1 MKFGFRT
8 PSLKKR
14 IAARTSWKRIVRH
27 SMGLKAPRGYGW
39 LTNPKKAAYNRI
51 YSRVTADPIKVAASL
66 MENNAPKRNSRSNPP
81 PNSYADNGFPDNF
94 DDDFEDVK
102 PAKRRRSSSNEPPT
116 RWGLEF
122 FLGLGILAMFIW
134 LFSIWNAVTAPAE
147 NTADRAAQVAKEE
160 AAAKLKLLTSK
171 EAAEYANKQIQSY
184 DKATSA
190 SKPATITFE
199 EAEAQI
205 KAVRAA
211 QGEDVSHY
219 SSNNAATQPSRTQGY
234 GYNQPSGSSYTP
246 PSSYTAPT
254 TSYTYTEPP
263 SYTYTPPP
271 SYDNGSTGR
280 YSSYSGGDVHVRGY
294 YRKDGTY
301 VAPHTRS
308 APHRRR

>member
-51 YSRVTADPIKVAASL
+51 YSRVTADPIKAVASL
-66 MENNAPKRNSRSNPP
+66 MENNAPKRNGRSNPLS
-81 PNSYADNGFPDNF
+81 NSYIDTDFPDDF
-94 DDDFEDVK
+94 DDDFESIK

-116 RWGLEF
+116 RWGLVF
-122 FLGLGILAMFIW
+122 VLGFGIPIVFMW

-160 AAAKLKLLTSK
+160 AAAKLKLLASK
-171 EAAEYANKQIQSY
+171 EAAEYVNKRIQSY
-184 DKATSA
+184 DTAASA

-211 QGEDVSHY
+211 QGEDVSNY

-234 GYNQPSGSSYTP
+234 GYNQSSGSGYTP
-246 PSSYTAPT
+246 PSDYTAPAT
-254 TSYTYTEPP
+254 

-271 SYDNGSTGR
+271 SYDYGSTGR
-280 YSSYSGGDVHVRGY
+280 YSSYNSGDVHVRGY

-301 VAPHTRS
+301 VSPHTRS
-308 APHRRR
+308 APHRHR

>member
-66 MENNAPKRNSRSNPP
+66 MENNAPKRNGRSNPP
-81 PNSYADNGFPDNF
+81 SNSYAGNEFADNF
-94 DDDFEDVK
+94 DDDFESIK
-102 PAKRRRSSSNEPPT
+102 PANRRSNSNNKQPT
-116 RWGLEF
+116 QWGLVF
-122 FLGLGILAMFIW
+122 VLGFGIPAMFMW

-160 AAAKLKLLTSK
+160 AAAKLKLLASK
-171 EAAEYANKQIQSY
+171 EAAGYVNKRIQSY
-184 DKATSA
+184 DKEASA
-190 SKPATITFE
+190 SKPATIAFE

-211 QGEDVSHY
+211 QGEDVSNY
-219 SSNNAATQPSRTQGY
+219 SSNNAATQPSHTQGY

-246 PSSYTAPT
+246 PSSYTTPK
-254 TSYTYTEPP
+254 TSYTYTAPP
-263 SYTYTPPP
+263 SYTYAPPP
-271 SYDNGSTGR
+271 NNGDIS
-280 YSSYSGGDVHVRGY
+280 VRGY

-301 VAPHTRS
+301 VAPHKRS
-308 APHRRR
+308 APHRHR

>member
-51 YSRVTADPIKVAASL
+51 YSRVTADPIKIVASL
-66 MENNAPKRNSRSNPP
+66 MENNAPKRNGRPNPP
-81 PNSYADNGFPDNF
+81 SNSYADTDFPDNF
-94 DDDFEDVK
+94 DDDFESIK

-116 RWGLEF
+116 RWGLVF
-122 FLGLGILAMFIW
+122 VLGFGIPAMFMW

-147 NTADRAAQVAKEE
+147 NTPDRAAQVAKEE
-160 AAAKLKLLTSK
+160 AAAKLKLLASK
-171 EAAEYANKQIQSY
+171 EAAEYVNKRIQSY
-184 DKATSA
+184 DKAASA

-219 SSNNAATQPSRTQGY
+219 SSNNAATQPSRTQSY
-234 GYNQPSGSSYTP
+234 GYNQPSDSGYAP
-246 PSSYTAPT
+246 PSSYTAPAT
-254 TSYTYTEPP
+254 

-271 SYDNGSTGR
+271 SYGNGSTGR

-301 VAPHTRS
+301 VVPHTRS
-308 APHRRR
+308 APHRHR

>member
-66 MENNAPKRNSRSNPP
+66 MENNAPRRKGRSNPP

-94 DDDFEDVK
+94 DDDFENVK

-116 RWGLEF
+116 RWGLVF
-122 FLGLGILAMFIW
+122 VLGFWIPAMFMW

-160 AAAKLKLLTSK
+160 AAAKLKLLASK
-171 EAAEYANKQIQSY
+171 EAAEYANKRIQSY
-184 DKATSA
+184 DKAASA

-211 QGEDVSHY
+211 QGEDVSNY
-219 SSNNAATQPSRTQGY
+219 SSNNAATQPSGTQGY

-246 PSSYTAPT
+246 PSSYADPA
-254 TSYTYTEPP
+254 TSYTYTSPP
-263 SYTYTPPP
+263 SYAYSNTEDIYTPSRRPGK
-271 SYDNGSTGR
+271 DIA
-280 YSSYSGGDVHVRGY
+280 VRGY
-294 YRKDGTY
+294 YNKHGTY

-308 APHRRR
+308 APHRHR